1 MSCYL
6 RHLKDVLAEAG
17 IEATSENKRQIDKA
31 LHGAVGIAYK
41 DCPATWRRL
50 KQDILADKE
59 KLQSI
64 VEEVRK
70 ATG

>member
-17 IEATSENKRQIDKA
+17 IEVTPDNKRQIDKA
-31 LHGAVGIAYK
+31 LHNAVGIVYK
-41 DCPATWRRL
+41 DCPATWSRL
-50 KQDILADKE
+50 KQDILADE
-59 KLQSI
+59 DKLQSI